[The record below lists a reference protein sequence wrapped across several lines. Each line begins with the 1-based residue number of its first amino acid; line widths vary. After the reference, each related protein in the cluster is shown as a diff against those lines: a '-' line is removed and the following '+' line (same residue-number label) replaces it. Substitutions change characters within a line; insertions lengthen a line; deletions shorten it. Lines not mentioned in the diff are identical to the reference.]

1 MLQRPAEACTALTSD
16 TLSSLLTEKLAC
28 PLEWLCQRPLSTKDT
43 SPPGEWARVL
53 IQSTALILCTRPG
66 HVTGYRNSFS
76 LTLTGLCWCCR
87 RYGDSSLASLFVCM
101 CSEDAAVT
109 VGRNA
114 EFTGKICFQVQKF
127 GAGLLQPNNRCG
139 RNAELEHDLTLTFVD
154 DVAVIVGERQTH
166 HLGACQADW
175 STRCISQNSMKAT
188 RCLHKSSECRN
199 ALACGAWK
207 ACMWNTIRRFVS
219 AGS

>member
-1 MLQRPAEACTALTSD
+1 MALSKASVD
-16 TLSSLLTEKLAC
+16 
-28 PLEWLCQRPLSTKDT
+28 Q
-43 SPPGEWARVL
+43 GY
-53 IQSTALILCTRPG
+53 QSTWRLGKSFNTEHSTHTVRPYLG
-66 HVTGYRNSFS
+66 HVTGYENSSS

-109 VGRNA
+109 MGRNA
-114 EFTGKICFQVQKF
+114 EFTGKICFQVQNF

-139 RNAELEHDLTLTFVD
+139 KNLTLTFVD
-154 DVAVIVGERQTH
+154 DVAVIVGERQTR

-188 RCLHKSSECRN
+188 RCLQKSSECRN
-199 ALACGAWK
+199 ALA
-207 ACMWNTIRRFVS
+207 
-219 AGS
+219 